1 MKKLLLLFMV
11 SVALLFTSCDGQ
23 IENDGNGSLATET
36 QKTDLM
42 DSVMALVL
50 SDDDVPLDNL
60 GTLPIDASN
69 PMLQV
74 MPLMSLKLDITC
86 TGYTELMTDIMSEE
100 GIEDGEIYSLEFLNE
115 ESVSTTYKLRI
126 DDYEL
131 TNFDKL
137 LGAIGQDL
145 DSDSELIGNKVYSAD
160 LGATLLNEDDE
171 ELASLDLECEIE
183 LEIGEIEIIVADAFP
198 EEEPEEDSKYGFK
211 SGKINNIELSLEVG
225 NNLANSLKVGFK
237 INETETID
245 GDLLKGIKDYT
256 DSEAYTNN
264 QKSEYIKNAIWDS
277 NENLSFELTAY
288 NTREGKTLKY
298 VYDYDDLMNKLIEI
312 TMSEPEDD

>member
-1 MKKLLLLFMV
+1 
-11 SVALLFTSCDGQ
+11 
-23 IENDGNGSLATET
+23 
-36 QKTDLM
+36 
-42 DSVMALVL
+42 MALVL

-86 TGYTELMTDIMSEE
+86 TGYTDLMTDIMSEE
-100 GIEDGEIYSLEFLNE
+100 GIEDGEIYSLKFLNE
-115 ESVSTTYKLRI
+115 EKVSKTYKLRI

-137 LGAIGQDL
+137 LGAIGQKL

-183 LEIGEIEIIVADAFP
+183 LEIGEIEIVIPVASLGEDP
-198 EEEPEEDSKYGFK
+198 EDPIYGFK

-237 INETETID
+237 INETEKID

-264 QKSEYIKNAIWDS
+264 QKSQFIKNAIWDS

-288 NTREGKTLKY
+288 NTREGKNLKY
-298 VYDYDDLMNKLIEI
+298 VYDYDDLMNIVIEI
-312 TMSEPEDD
+312 MVPEPEPEPAPELD